1 MLKHIYI
8 KLRKYIYIYAIAQIY
23 IYIFTYILYLIY
35 IYIYIYS
42 IFNIYIFLFPKE
54 KIKLFQNFKT
64 ISNYFIQNIL
74 IKQLVNLY
82 CHNCSINIFFQVDI

>member
-23 IYIFTYILYLIY
+23 IYIYIYIFTYILYLIY
-35 IYIYIYS
+35 
-42 IFNIYIFLFPKE
+42 IYIFLFPKE